1 MTVFLGRILPLGFP
15 ADRRDNE
22 QVAGT
27 KGLAVSDDHRAD
39 DRRG

>member
-1 MTVFLGRILPLGFP
+1 MTVFLGRILPLSFP

-27 KGLAVSDDHRAD
+27 KGWP
-39 DRRG
+39 

>member
-27 KGLAVSDDHRAD
+27 KGWP
-39 DRRG
+39 